1 MIVASRFE
9 FEAREYGVAI
19 HQRLLLV
26 ALQAHIEEQ
35 ILADDLELRMAL
47 RVPSVTT
54 IDQVTNRGTRI
65 SLHSEDFCLFNM

>member
-1 MIVASRFE
+1 
-9 FEAREYGVAI
+9 
-19 HQRLLLV
+19 
-26 ALQAHIEEQ
+26 
-35 ILADDLELRMAL
+35 LELRMAL